1 MTSIYL
7 CMSSISQQ
15 PFKKKS
21 HDYLSKT
28 GKQKSKQQQKKF
40 DIIQHHFMGKKE
52 SNSTNYYSTRE
63 FPQPDKLNL

>member
-1 MTSIYL
+1 MI
-7 CMSSISQQ
+7 ISVRQENKNQ
-15 PFKKKS
+15 NNNKK
-21 HDYLSKT
+21 T
-28 GKQKSKQQQKKF
+28 F